1 VQYRLADGQAVDAYI
16 QEAAKSSAEYRK
28 NDNKHDIHFA
38 VF

>member
-16 QEAAKSSAEYRK
+16 QKTANSRAEYRK
-28 NDNKHDIHFA
+28 DDNKRDIHFA